1 MGQGRMGLV
10 SHPRVPRQEM
20 RLSTPA
26 HCGPVLGFSQGLVRC
41 ESTSRA
47 LERSGKECRR
57 RWLSSLSGPVWSR
70 EGTWRENELLS
81 PKPHPLHSQRCQ
93 RNVDLQQEI
102 RKKERQQKQILI
114 LRCYFL
120 GYLEMKSAGRCPG
133 KTLTKHLGQIR
144 GTECLR
150 TWRQS
155 AESRGPE
162 PISLPAISSLGGE
175 WRPGAPGG
183 GRREVPLG
191 VTVTSPGLPA
201 LPSPPRARPA
211 SASANRTGKVCA
223 RPRR

>member
-57 RWLSSLSGPVWSR
+57 RRWLSSLSGPVWSR
-70 EGTWRENELLS
+70 EGTWRETELLS

-150 TWRQS
+150 TWRQR
-155 AESRGPE
+155 AESPGPE
-162 PISLPAISSLGGE
+162 PISLPPFPPWAVN
-175 WRPGAPGG
+175 G
-183 GRREVPLG
+183 GRG
-191 VTVTSPGLPA
+191 
-201 LPSPPRARPA
+201 
-211 SASANRTGKVCA
+211 
-223 RPRR
+223 RRGAAGGRCR